1 MGYSDYFLIVSD
13 LINYAKDQ
21 NVLVGPGR
29 GSSGSLVSFILN
41 ITTIDPIEFDLLFE
55 RFLNPERVT
64 MPDIDIDFQDT
75 KRDKVIQYVQEKYG
89 DNRAGIVTYGHL
101 QARAVARDV
110 GRILQFDDA
119 TLNYISKLI
128 PHKLGI
134 TLDEAFE
141 DDAFKQFVS
150 QNHLHEKW
158 FQLSKQLEGLPRHT
172 STHAAGI
179 IINDQSLHQFV
190 PTMMGDTGVLTQW
203 TMTETEKIGLLKLTF
218 LV

>member
-1 MGYSDYFLIVSD
+1 M
-13 LINYAKDQ
+13 
-21 NVLVGPGR
+21 
-29 GSSGSLVSFILN
+29 
-41 ITTIDPIEFDLLFE
+41 
-55 RFLNPERVT
+55 T

-89 DNRAGIVTYGHL
+89 DNRVAGIVTYGHL

-141 DDAFKQFVS
+141 DDAFKQFVN

-203 TMTETEKIGLLKLTF
+203 TMTETEKIGLLKIDF
-218 LV
+218 LGLRNLSIIQQVVNQVKYQENQIVDIEKFLLMILKSFNYCLKVKQQVFSNSNLKVLEVY

>member
-1 MGYSDYFLIVSD
+1 M
-13 LINYAKDQ
+13 
-21 NVLVGPGR
+21 
-29 GSSGSLVSFILN
+29 
-41 ITTIDPIEFDLLFE
+41 
-55 RFLNPERVT
+55 
-64 MPDIDIDFQDT
+64 
-75 KRDKVIQYVQEKYG
+75 IQYVQEKYG
-89 DNRAGIVTYGHL
+89 DNRVAGIVTYGHL

-203 TMTETEKIGLLKLTF
+203 TMTETEKIGLLKIDF
-218 LV
+218 LGLRNLSIIQQVVNQVKYQENQIVDIEKIPFDDPKSLSTIV